1 MKNQEIIQLLENK
14 AKTLD
19 DGKKLSMSFVVDFCS
34 TLGIDESNQTKII
47 NALEDKGI
55 VETSKGYQSMT
66 AAQLKI
72 HRYINE
78 QMLVDLQKVRKSS
91 IELTEEECS
100 SLVTDDVS
108 GNVCVLN
115 KKGDLIKPSCNNTNV
130 TQARKVR
137 ELKAMQDQ
145 ISK

>member
-1 MKNQEIIQLLENK
+1 MKYQEIIQLLENK

-19 DGKKLSMSFVVDFCS
+19 KGQKLSLKDVSFLCNTLVVSEPD
-34 TLGIDESNQTKII
+34 QVKIV

-55 VETSKGYQSMT
+55 LETPKGYASMSSL
-66 AAQLKI
+66 QLKI
-72 HRYINE
+72 HRFINE
-78 QMLVDLQKVRKSS
+78 SMLGQLMDEGKCKLVVTEDDLKS
-91 IELTEEECS
+91 LLEEDKGEYY
-100 SLVTDDVS
+100 
-108 GNVCVLN
+108 VLN

-137 ELKAMQDQ
+137 EIKAMQEQ